1 MRTKKLPRDKEEHC
15 QIIKGSFHQEDI
27 RILNALAPDNRVSK
41 HVEQK
46 PRKLKRETNNST
58 ITVGDFGQQFAKLL
72 DTNQKGYGRGEQQC
86 QPTGSNQYVQ
96 NTPPNKSMTYVFV
109 KPMELSTR

>member
-1 MRTKKLPRDKEEHC
+1 M
-15 QIIKGSFHQEDI
+15 
-27 RILNALAPDNRVSK
+27 ILNAHAPNNRVSK
-41 HVEQK
+41 HVKQK
-46 PRKLKRETNNST
+46 SRRLKRETNNST
-58 ITVGDFGQQFAKLL
+58 IMVGDFGQQLTELL

-96 NTPPNKSMTYVFV
+96 NTPPNKSMTYVFL

>member
-1 MRTKKLPRDKEEHC
+1 M
-15 QIIKGSFHQEDI
+15 
-27 RILNALAPDNRVSK
+27 ILNALAPNNRVSK

-58 ITVGDFGQQFAKLL
+58 ITVGNFGQQLTELL
-72 DTNQKGYGRGEQQC
+72 DANQKGYGRGEQQC
-86 QPTGSNQYVQ
+86 QPPGSNQYVQ
-96 NTPPNKSMTYVFV
+96 NTPPNKSMTYVFL